1 MISFC
6 FLQISIFSPF
16 GVLSEQCADLE
27 DSLPDVETTY
37 PPADDYTKFIQKLD
51 KYFLPKKNK
60 DYARFQLGNLQQQE
74 DLSLANYF
82 AQVQEIAK
90 KYEYRD
96 ENDAIRDHLIKT
108 TRNGRFQLKPFDK
121 DGPFCLQEILNEAA
135 IDEETNHQ
143 ATKMEKKISNVGKHV
158 KRIEEN
164 PVLKPFGC
172 CGHKHTQI

>member
-16 GVLSEQCADLE
+16 GVLSEQCADLK
-27 DSLPDVETTY
+27 DSLPDVETTH

-51 KYFLPKKNK
+51 KYFLQKKNK

-74 DLSLANYF
+74 DWSLAKHF

-90 KYEYRD
+90 KYEYHD

-108 TRNGRFQLKPFDK
+108 TRNGRIRVK
-121 DGPFCLQEILNEAA
+121 A
-135 IDEETNHQ
+135 IWQGWTLHRVRTLFW
-143 ATKMEKKISNVGKHV
+143 TKNS
-158 KRIEEN
+158 RT
-164 PVLKPFGC
+164 F
-172 CGHKHTQI
+172 

>member
-1 MISFC
+1 MCRSRRLFTR
-6 FLQISIFSPF
+6 L
-16 GVLSEQCADLE
+16 
-27 DSLPDVETTY
+27 ETTH

-90 KYEYRD
+90 KYEYHD

-108 TRNGRFQLKPFDK
+108 TRNGRIRVK
-121 DGPFCLQEILNEAA
+121 A
-135 IDEETNHQ
+135 IRQGWTLLPSRDPQWTRYWRRDQ
-143 ATKMEKKISNVGKHV
+143 PQSDQTGK
-158 KRIEEN
+158 ED
-164 PVLKPFGC
+164 F
-172 CGHKHTQI
+172 

>member
-1 MISFC
+1 MCRSRRLFTR
-6 FLQISIFSPF
+6 L
-16 GVLSEQCADLE
+16 
-27 DSLPDVETTY
+27 ETTH

-90 KYEYRD
+90 KYEYHD

-108 TRNGRFQLKPFDK
+108 TRNGRIRVK
-121 DGPFCLQEILNEAA
+121 A
-135 IDEETNHQ
+135 IRQGWTLLPSRDPQ
-143 ATKMEKKISNVGKHV
+143 
-158 KRIEEN
+158 
-164 PVLKPFGC
+164 
-172 CGHKHTQI
+172 